1 MKPLYCSRKLLKSD
15 EFVNWMIVNNIIDKI
30 DADDLH
36 LTVAYSSV
44 PVDADDICIDKYML
58 LVPKNGRRL
67 KLFGN
72 SLVLTVNSNYLDNRW
87 NYYLEKGC
95 SWDFPEY
102 QPHISLSYNYKT
114 FPTNIEPFEGDILL
128 GPEILEYLKEEDISD
143 E

>member
-15 EFVNWMIVNNIIDKI
+15 EFYHWMLSNNIIDSL
-30 DADDLH
+30 DQDDLH
-36 LTVAYSSV
+36 LTVAYSSK
-44 PVDADDICIDKYML
+44 PVDWDNISIDKYML
-58 LVPKNGRRL
+58 LVPRHHRRL

-72 SLVLTVNSNYLDNRW
+72 SLVLTVNSNYLEDRW
-87 NYYLEKGC
+87 LYYLEKGC

-114 FPTNIEPFEGDILL
+114 FPNNIEPYQGDILL
-128 GPEILEYLKEEDISD
+128 GPEIIEDIIEGDDSD